1 MSICG
6 LWNSRIDIGLK
17 LVKRIES
24 KAQESNGMEL
34 GDTSSYLM
42 SCIQIYRWKEFESCI
57 SCCI

>member
-24 KAQESNGMEL
+24 KAQEWNGMEWNGTGRYIFL
-34 GDTSSYLM
+34 SDELYPN
-42 SCIQIYRWKEFESCI
+42 I
-57 SCCI
+57 

>member
-42 SCIQIYRWKEFESCI
+42 SSIQIYRWKEFESCI